1 MQLQRPGDPAA
12 GLPLPVGD
20 TSKAVAFRETL
31 ARDRPR
37 AVYPIMVFPMLEMT
51 ATIAF
56 FKLLREELRADIE
69 QLECGAYQ
77 LMRIEKGERIDAS
90 TEKLNELMHRLGNL
104 DRVIIG
110 CEASLAREYTD
121 HQS

>member
-1 MQLQRPGDPAA
+1 
-12 GLPLPVGD
+12 
-20 TSKAVAFRETL
+20 
-31 ARDRPR
+31 
-37 AVYPIMVFPMLEMT
+37 MVFPMLEMT

-104 DRVIIG
+104 DQVIIG

-121 HQS
+121 HQSDS